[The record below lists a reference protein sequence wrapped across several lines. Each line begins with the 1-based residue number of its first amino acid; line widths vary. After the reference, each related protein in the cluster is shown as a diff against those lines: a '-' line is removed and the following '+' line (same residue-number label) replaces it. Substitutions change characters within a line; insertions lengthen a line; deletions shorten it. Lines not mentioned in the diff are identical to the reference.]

1 VIGTAQEAAEALRPL
16 AGGAAYWLFA
26 LGLIGAGM
34 LGVPVL
40 AGSCA
45 YAIVEAADHQGSLED
60 RPRGARGFYAVIG
73 TSMALGMIM
82 NYVDLNAVS
91 ALFWSAVVNG
101 VLAPP
106 LIVLVVLLTSDP
118 RVMGEHV
125 NSTLLRL
132 LGWFCVAVMTA
143 AAIAMFVV

>member
-1 VIGTAQEAAEALRPL
+1 
-16 AGGAAYWLFA
+16 
-26 LGLIGAGM
+26 
-34 LGVPVL
+34 
-40 AGSCA
+40 
-45 YAIVEAADHQGSLED
+45 
-60 RPRGARGFYAVIG
+60 
-73 TSMALGMIM
+73 MALGIIM
-82 NYVDLNAVS
+82 NYADLNAVS

-125 NSTLLRL
+125 NSTVLRL